1 MRKVGH
7 RARWAVPAG
16 VVTATGIVI
25 AAAAVASAEAAPS
38 LPPRTAAQL
47 LAEVAQGSK
56 VPLGP
61 LSATVQETSNLG
73 LPQLPAF
80 AQQGNGPAGLSTTGP
95 KSISIW
101 YRDPQHLRVAE
112 MVQAGETD
120 LRLNGRTLWV
130 WDSKTQT
137 ATQYALPAHFSGVP
151 ATKRN
156 GLVLPSR
163 HDASSAVGNSIPD
176 TPQAAAEQLLKAVGP
191 TTVVSVQRN
200 VYVAGQAAYQLSLVP
215 RSSKSLVGSVLIA
228 IDAARHIPLRV
239 EVYARAS
246 STLAYSVGFTAL
258 TFGAPAASNFSFTP
272 PPGATVKHVTV
283 PSSASG
289 LKTGLGLGALGGLG
303 AGGLGPAR
311 ALIGLPGIAVG
322 SSASSALQVH
332 VKDSGTVKLAKLP
345 PLPRSLPAVPKKE
358 LALIRAEFA
367 KNLPTS
373 MSAAQRARTIKAFDQ
388 QLARSPKVQRVI
400 ALRSR
405 SGIIR
410 YVGMNGTAHLTIG
423 NNGGGFFNVHTG
435 PIAASANSPHVIG
448 TGWLSVFA
456 TPPSAQVANAVKQAL
471 AAATSSTRQGGGFYG
486 SSSSSVSSSSVSSSS
501 IAFNSTGSGPAI
513 PAPALLQA
521 LLTASTPVHGSWGS
535 GRLLQTTLLNVLIT
549 SKGQILAGAVTPALL
564 YADVARD
571 AG

>member
-1 MRKVGH
+1 M
-7 RARWAVPAG
+7 
-16 VVTATGIVI
+16 VI

-38 LPPRTAAQL
+38 LPSRTAAQL

-80 AQQGNGPAGLSTTGP
+80 AQQGNGPGMFSSGGS

-101 YRDPQHLRVAE
+101 YRDPQQVRVAE

-130 WDSKTQT
+130 WVSKTQT
-137 ATQYALPAHFSGVP
+137 ATRYMLPAHFSGVP
-151 ATKRN
+151 VNKRN

-163 HDASSAVGNSIPD
+163 HSGFSAAGNSIPD
-176 TPQAAAEQLLKAVGP
+176 TPQAAAAQLLKAVGP

-228 IDAARHIPLRV
+228 IDAARRIPLRV
-239 EVYARAS
+239 QVYTRAS
-246 STLAYSVGFTAL
+246 SALAYSIGFTAL

-272 PPGATVKHVTV
+272 PAGATVKHVTV
-283 PSSASG
+283 PSSPQAAEKSG
-289 LKTGLGLGALGGLG
+289 LGIGAVGGLGLGPLQAVLG
-303 AGGLGPAR
+303 APV
-311 ALIGLPGIAVG
+311 I
-322 SSASSALQVH
+322 SASAGSNAPVVRAQKMIMKARSLRV
-332 VKDSGTVKLAKLP
+332 
-345 PLPRSLPAVPKKE
+345 LPRSLPALPKNE
-358 LALIRAEFA
+358 LAMLKAEFA
-367 KNLPTS
+367 KNLPKS
-373 MSAAQRARTIKAFDQ
+373 MSAAQRARLIKAFAQ
-388 QLARSPKVQRVI
+388 QLARSPKIQRII
-400 ALRSR
+400 ALRK
-405 SGIIR
+405 SGGL
-410 YVGMNGTAHLTIG
+410 VAG
-423 NNGGGFFNVHTG
+423 NNGGGFFNVKTG
-435 PIAASANSPHVIG
+435 PIAAANASAPRVIG
-448 TGWLSVFA
+448 TGWLSVIA
-456 TPPSAQVANAVKQAL
+456 TRPSQQVANALKQAL
-471 AAATSSTRQGGGFYG
+471 AAPSGGQPRGSATYGGFSSSASASAVYG
-486 SSSSSVSSSSVSSSS
+486 SASAQATPV
-501 IAFNSTGSGPAI
+501 
-513 PAPALLQA
+513 PALLQA
-521 LLTASTPVHGSWGS
+521 LLKASTPVHGSWGS

>member
-1 MRKVGH
+1 VRKLGL

-16 VVTATGIVI
+16 VVAVTGLVI
-25 AAAAVASAEAAPS
+25 AAAAVATAEAAPS

-80 AQQGNGPAGLSTTGP
+80 TQQGNGPTGLTTTGS

-137 ATQYALPAHFSGVP
+137 ATRYALPAHFSGVP
-151 ATKRN
+151 AIKRN
-156 GLVLPSR
+156 GLVLPRR
-163 HDASSAVGNSIPD
+163 HYASSAVGSPVPD

-239 EVYARAS
+239 EVYSRAS
-246 STLAYSVGFTAL
+246 STLAYSIGFTAL

-272 PPGATVKHVTV
+272 PAGAAVKHVTV
-283 PSSASG
+283 PSSPQAAQQA
-289 LKTGLGLGALGGLG
+289 GLGIGALE
-303 AGGLGPAR
+303 GLGPLR
-311 ALIGLPGIAVG
+311 AVVGASVSTGVAG
-322 SSASSALQVH
+322 SSAPLARAQALH
-332 VKDSGTVKLAKLP
+332 IA
-345 PLPRSLPAVPKKE
+345 LPRSIPAIPKNQ
-358 LALIRAEFA
+358 LAMFKAEFA
-367 KNLPTS
+367 KNLPKS
-373 MSAAQRARTIKAFDQ
+373 MSAAQRARAIKMFDQ
-388 QLARSPKVQRVI
+388 QFARSRKAFPLIATGSKISRVRI
-400 ALRSR
+400 AS
-405 SGIIR
+405 
-410 YVGMNGTAHLTIG
+410 
-423 NNGGGFFNVHTG
+423 NNGGGFINLKTA
-435 PIAASANSPHVIG
+435 PIAAANASAPHVIG
-448 TGWLSVFA
+448 TGWLSVLA
-456 TPPSAQVANAVKQAL
+456 TPPSSQVANALKQAL
-471 AAATSSTRQGGGFYG
+471 SAAGGQPRGSATYGGFYG
-486 SSSSSVSSSSVSSSS
+486 SSSSSVSSASASSVSGL
-501 IAFNSTGSGPAI
+501 ASGPAI
-513 PAPALLQA
+513 PAPAVLQA
-521 LLTASTPVHGSWGS
+521 LLKASSPVHGSWGS

>member
-1 MRKVGH
+1 VRKLGL

-16 VVTATGIVI
+16 VVTVTGLVI

-73 LPQLPAF
+73 LPQLPEF
-80 AQQGNGPAGLSTTGP
+80 AQQGNGPAGLSTTGS

-101 YRDPQHLRVAE
+101 YRDSQHLRVAE

-137 ATQYALPAHFSGVP
+137 ATRYALPAHFSGVP
-151 ATKRN
+151 VNKRN

-163 HDASSAVGNSIPD
+163 HSGFSAVGNSIPD

-239 EVYARAS
+239 EVYTRAS

-258 TFGAPAASNFSFTP
+258 TFGTPAASNFSFTP

-283 PSSASG
+283 PSSPQAAEKAG
-289 LKTGLGLGALGGLG
+289 VGIGPLGGLGLGPAGAILG
-303 AGGLGPAR
+303 APAISAGAAGISGPVMHAQQTIIVKARSLR
-311 ALIGLPGIAVG
+311 AL
-322 SSASSALQVH
+322 
-332 VKDSGTVKLAKLP
+332 
-345 PLPRSLPAVPKKE
+345 PRALPAMPKKA
-358 LALIRAEFA
+358 LAMIEAQFA
-367 KNLPTS
+367 KNLPKS
-373 MSAAQRARTIKAFDQ
+373 MTAAQRARAIKAFKQ
-388 QLARSPKVQRVI
+388 QFALSLKGRRSTVPPIVVRRMVARK
-400 ALRSR
+400 L
-405 SGIIR
+405 
-410 YVGMNGTAHLTIG
+410 G
-423 NNGGGFFNVHTG
+423 NNGGGFINLKTA
-435 PIAASANSPHVIG
+435 PIAVAPGSGAPHVIG

-456 TPPSAQVANAVKQAL
+456 TPPSAQVANALKQAL
-471 AAATSSTRQGGGFYG
+471 SAAGGQPRGSATYGGFYG
-486 SSSSSVSSSSVSSSS
+486 SSSSSVSSSGSSAYSS
-501 IAFNSTGSGPAI
+501 TFSTSGPGIA
-513 PAPALLQA
+513 APAVLEA
-521 LLTASTPVHGSWGS
+521 LLKAATPVHGSWGS

-549 SKGQILAGAVTPALL
+549 SKGQILAGAVTPAQL

>member
-1 MRKVGH
+1 VRKLGL
-7 RARWAVPAG
+7 RARWAIPAG
-16 VVTATGIVI
+16 VVTVTGVVI

-38 LPPRTAAQL
+38 LPSRTAAQL

-61 LSATVQETSNLG
+61 LSATIQETSNLG

-80 AQQGNGPAGLSTTGP
+80 AQQGNGPGMFSSGGS

-101 YRDPQHLRVAE
+101 YRDPQQVRVAE

-137 ATQYALPAHFSGVP
+137 ATRYTLPAHFSGVP
-151 ATKRN
+151 VNKRN

-163 HDASSAVGNSIPD
+163 HSGFPAVGNSIPD
-176 TPQAAAEQLLKAVGP
+176 TPQAAAAQLLKAVGP

-228 IDAARHIPLRV
+228 IDAARRIPLRV
-239 EVYARAS
+239 QVYARAS
-246 STLAYSVGFTAL
+246 SALAYSIGFTAL

-272 PPGATVKHVTV
+272 PAGATVKHVTV
-283 PSSASG
+283 PSSPQAAEKSG
-289 LKTGLGLGALGGLG
+289 LGIGAVGGLGLGPLQAVLG
-303 AGGLGPAR
+303 APVISAS
-311 ALIGLPGIAVG
+311 AG
-322 SSASSALQVH
+322 SSGPLVH
-332 VKDSGTVKLAKLP
+332 VQKMAVAKPGQLPALPKKALATIEAQFA
-345 PLPRSLPAVPKKE
+345 RSLPK
-358 LALIRAEFA
+358 
-367 KNLPTS
+367 S
-373 MSAAQRARTIKAFDQ
+373 MSAAQRTRLIRAFDQ
-388 QLARSPKVQRVI
+388 QLARSPKIQRII
-400 ALRSR
+400 ALRKS
-405 SGIIR
+405 SGL
-410 YVGMNGTAHLTIG
+410 VAG
-423 NNGGGFFNVHTG
+423 NNGGGFINVKAP
-435 PIAASANSPHVIG
+435 PIAAANASAPRVIG
-448 TGWLSVFA
+448 TGWLSVIA
-456 TPPSAQVANAVKQAL
+456 TRPSQQVANALKQAL
-471 AAATSSTRQGGGFYG
+471 AAPSGGQPRGSATYGAFSSSASASPVYG
-486 SSSSSVSSSSVSSSS
+486 SASVQATAV
-501 IAFNSTGSGPAI
+501 
-513 PAPALLQA
+513 PALLQA
-521 LLTASTPVHGSWGS
+521 LLKASTPVHGSWGS

>member
-1 MRKVGH
+1 VRRLGV

-16 VVTATGIVI
+16 VVTVTGLVI
-25 AAAAVASAEAAPS
+25 AAAAVASADAAPS

-80 AQQGNGPAGLSTTGP
+80 AQQGNGPAGLPTTGP
-95 KSISIW
+95 KSVSIW
-101 YRDPQHLRVAE
+101 YRDPQHFRVAE

-130 WDSKTQT
+130 WDSSTQT
-137 ATQYALPAHFSGVP
+137 ATRYTLPAHVSGVP
-151 ATKRN
+151 LIKKRN
-156 GLVLPSR
+156 GLVLPGGHS
-163 HDASSAVGNSIPD
+163 AFSAVGNSVPD

-228 IDAARHIPLRV
+228 IDASRHIPLRV

-246 STLAYSVGFTAL
+246 STLAYSIGFTAL
-258 TFGAPAASNFSFTP
+258 TFGTPAASNFSFTP
-272 PPGATVKHVTV
+272 PPGATVQHVTV
-283 PSSASG
+283 PSSPQAARTALSA
-289 LKTGLGLGALGGLG
+289 GALGGLG
-303 AGGLGPAR
+303 LGPLGAVLGAPVISAGSAGVSLPQVHVGPLAPLVRVQRIAIARAR
-311 ALIGLPGIAVG
+311 ALPALP
-322 SSASSALQVH
+322 H
-332 VKDSGTVKLAKLP
+332 
-345 PLPRSLPAVPKKE
+345 SLPALPKKA
-358 LALIRAEFA
+358 LATIEAQFA
-367 KNLPTS
+367 KSLPKS
-373 MSAAQRARTIKAFDQ
+373 ISAAQRAKMIKAFDQ
-388 QLARSPKVQRVI
+388 RI
-400 ALRSR
+400 ALGPEVVRLR
-405 SGIIR
+405 VQPVK
-410 YVGMNGTAHLTIG
+410 VGQVLRIVG
-423 NNGGGFFNVHTG
+423 NNGGGFINVHTS
-435 PIAASANSPHVIG
+435 PIAAASGSAPHVIG
-448 TGWLSVFA
+448 MSWLSVLA
-456 TPPSAQVANAVKQAL
+456 TPPSPQVASAL
-471 AAATSSTRQGGGFYG
+471 KEALSSTMNA
-486 SSSSSVSSSSVSSSS
+486 S
-501 IAFNSTGSGPAI
+501 APAT

-521 LLTASTPVHGSWGS
+521 LLSASTPVHGSWGS

-549 SKGQILAGAVTPALL
+549 SKGQILAGAVTPSVL

>member
-1 MRKVGH
+1 
-7 RARWAVPAG
+7 
-16 VVTATGIVI
+16 VTVTGLVI

-73 LPQLPAF
+73 LPQLPQF
-80 AQQGNGPAGLSTTGP
+80 AQQGNGPAGLTTTGP

-130 WDSKTQT
+130 WNSKTQT
-137 ATQYALPAHFSGVP
+137 ATRYALPAHFSGVP
-151 ATKRN
+151 VNKRN

-163 HDASSAVGNSIPD
+163 HDGFSAVGNSIPD
-176 TPQAAAEQLLKAVGP
+176 TPQAAAGQLLKAVGP

-239 EVYARAS
+239 EVYARGS
-246 STLAYSVGFTAL
+246 STLAYSIGFTAL
-258 TFGAPAASNFSFTP
+258 TFGTPAASNFSFTP
-272 PPGATVKHVTV
+272 PPGATVQHVTV
-283 PSSASG
+283 PSSLSAAKSG
-289 LKTGLGLGALGGLG
+289 LGSGALGGLG
-303 AGGLGPAR
+303 LGS
-311 ALIGLPGIAVG
+311 LGAVLQAPVISSSTGG
-322 SSASSALQVH
+322 SSAPLARAQQVKVVLRRIPSADASGFAKAFALPSSLR
-332 VKDSGTVKLAKLP
+332 GF
-345 PLPRSLPAVPKKE
+345 PKKA
-358 LALIRAEFA
+358 LAMIEAQFA
-367 KNLPTS
+367 KTLPKS
-373 MSAAQRARTIKAFDQ
+373 MSAVQRATAIKAFDQ
-388 QLARSPKVQRVI
+388 RI
-400 ALRSR
+400 AELQKS
-405 SGIIR
+405 SSL
-410 YVGMNGTAHLTIG
+410 VAG
-423 NNGGGFFNVHTG
+423 NNGGGFINIHTA
-435 PIAASANSPHVIG
+435 PIAAASASAPHVIG

-456 TPPSAQVANAVKQAL
+456 TPPSAQVANAIKQAL
-471 AAATSSTRQGGGFYG
+471 AASSAGQSSGSASYGGF
-486 SSSSSVSSSSVSSSS
+486 SSSSSVSASPVYGSASV
-501 IAFNSTGSGPAI
+501 PAI
-513 PAPALLQA
+513 PVSGVLQA
-521 LLTASTPVHGSWGS
+521 LLEAATPVHGSWGS